1 MYELS
6 QLIGT
11 LRRQSRLAVTIFLVL
26 VAIGATAVMLLPRT
40 FATSS
45 DVLVKR
51 PDTLLQST
59 NYPQIDALLASNRD
73 TAVETYVALARQPA
87 IAEQTI
93 RALGLNTTPS
103 ELLGKSVTVTPLT
116 NADILKISV
125 DWRDPEGS
133 ASIANAFARAFLDRQ
148 RVLAASQASEAAAS
162 LSVALNRAQGDLS
175 NADRALTLF
184 QSQHGLADGNTQTAS
199 LLAAIADIQS
209 KERAVEAERVQAQG
223 QLTTVRGQIAD
234 APSTVNAS
242 TTIGTSPATDQMEQ
256 QLSQQE
262 LQLTLLRR
270 QFTEK
275 YPDVIATEKQI
286 ASLKAA
292 LARAPQT
299 KVTGTN
305 VEPNPLT
312 TSLATQAATLQS
324 QINGDLS
331 QLRVLDSQESALSA
345 QLQVYPQFMSDLS
358 TLQRKE
364 KSAETIY
371 DALQTNYFNAVVAK
385 NMAVSDLTIVQYADP
400 ALATARPPRLPAL
413 FAVIAVALV
422 ATLGLVFLLDWY
434 AVGSMSLS
442 EAR

>member
-11 LRRQSRLAVTIFLVL
+11 LRRQSRLAVIIFLVL
-26 VAIGATAVMLLPRT
+26 VAIGATAVMLSPRT
-40 FATSS
+40 FETSS

-51 PDTLLQST
+51 PDTQLQST

-103 ELLGKSVTVTPLT
+103 DLLGKSVTVTPLT

-162 LSVALNRAQGDLS
+162 LSVALNRAQNDLS

-209 KERAVEAERVQAQG
+209 KERTVEAERMQAQG

-234 APSTVNAS
+234 APSTVNAT
-242 TTIGTSPATDQMEQ
+242 TTIGTAPATDQMQQ

-292 LARAPQT
+292 LVRAPQT

-312 TSLATQAATLQS
+312 TSLTTQAATLQS

-371 DALQTNYFNAVVAK
+371 DALQSNYFNALVAK

-413 FAVIAVALV
+413 FAVIAVALL